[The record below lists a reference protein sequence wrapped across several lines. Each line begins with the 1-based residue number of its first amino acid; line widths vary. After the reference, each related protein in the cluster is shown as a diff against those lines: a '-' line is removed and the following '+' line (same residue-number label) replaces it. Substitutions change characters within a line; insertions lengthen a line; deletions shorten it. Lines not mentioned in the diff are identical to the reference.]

1 MDKNYASS
9 KTERDHM
16 LIQKKHQGSGA
27 FQEGVHEDAQEEE
40 EGLLWALYSLPVKR
54 PAWKH
59 IHIREPKRNKT
70 ASSSGDEIKNHAS

>member
-40 EGLLWALYSLPVKR
+40 EGLLGALYSLL
-54 PAWKH
+54 
-59 IHIREPKRNKT
+59 
-70 ASSSGDEIKNHAS
+70 IKQPEWTHSR